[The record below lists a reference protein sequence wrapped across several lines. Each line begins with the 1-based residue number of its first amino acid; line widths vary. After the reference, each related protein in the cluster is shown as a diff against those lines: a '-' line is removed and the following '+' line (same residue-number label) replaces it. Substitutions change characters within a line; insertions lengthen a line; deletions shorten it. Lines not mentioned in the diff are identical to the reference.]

1 MAEITVPNGGFEEGN
16 LNSWTI
22 LRGDAGKITVSS
34 GDRAPYEGTYGL
46 AVRAEGEIE
55 VQNDTFFDVVP
66 GDAINIS
73 CWMMPTRG
81 SDRGTVRVWWFD
93 ENNSPIN
100 PPHTD
105 NPHNTPGHISG
116 TGGYRES
123 RLTNN
128 AVPTSARKF
137 KVGFYARK
145 YSESA
150 FSVDSFRVD
159 VTPNRSITLVAPAD
173 GSEWVEG
180 DTIQFQSEVGGN
192 TPPVSRV
199 EYLVDGAVVG
209 NSSAAPYRYNFLNAQ
224 AGVYEVQA
232 RLVLQGNITLLSGVH
247 TFTVVEG
254 EPPPPPTDPRE
265 YNASN
270 AYTNL
275 VLENFSGLSSQIP
288 STALVAGVEV
298 EIDFALEV
306 LSRTKDI
313 GIDDP
318 SNANDLAPFDIVKN
332 VEAHVSL
339 LDTQG
344 GYSVQGQAEVVSVP
358 IIHTDFPQVETGI
371 TDNMKWSVRRNT
383 TPYTIRL
390 GEEDFL
396 WGQDGMAFPDFS
408 SSALGIK
415 FIPRVGAKPEYADA
429 GDAAFRFLIDRV
441 RILVYFD
448 AGSVEYYFASP
459 SGDDVLKGVLA
470 AYCVH
475 GGEWSSGDAYG
486 ELQLTPDLEVMDGS
500 AVVIGDEWTIHSSYP
515 PTSSNQIGIVEADEE
530 GWGMRYNG
538 LPTQE
543 DIKNNRSRYE
553 FISTNFYGDKGMYSF
568 YGVHGLERSFA
579 YNNDFFYKICT
590 QPDAGKDRPRHIA
603 NHHGHLALGYGDGRV
618 DLSVVGEPYNFDGAL
633 GASSWATAD
642 PVTGLLPLSGMVL
655 GIFGEK
661 SVTGLSGTT
670 VDNFATQIISAKM
683 GAIEYTI
690 ADMGF
695 PVYANHYG
703 IYTLSQ
709 VQQYGDFMGTPLSQ
723 DISPWLRPR
732 LVRSYTKD
740 EEVVCAWPVRS
751 KNQYRLAFG
760 DGAILTMTINNGQQ
774 GSPTFSKQ
782 KYFKSQVSSSGDGW
796 TPIAESGLLASFDQE
811 GENWDGDPFATMEGS
826 TVTTIYTSHY
836 NPANWSVGLTSPA
849 LVRINGEITSSYAD
863 SADSEYF
870 VLGDQ
875 IVENTHNDGTG
886 WRTKWDPNPIYSDN
900 EVSTIYYESARDP
913 SDYQVGSGTFL
924 IEVWVEPEE
933 CEVSY
938 DMEAIVPI
946 AVSSELSHTG
956 EERIHMAPVIELPPP
971 PPPPP
976 PRPDPLYITST
987 EGMTAFSVNWP
998 EGYNYDSTI
1007 EIYKDGNIVGD
1018 LMCHD
1023 NPNEATF
1030 TAGTVWHGGFHEQIN
1045 PGDIVTLKQGD
1056 WEAEMYIETNVP
1068 LVIAF
1073 RPSQTYP
1080 VTSSWESELLT
1091 YTNTYLE
1098 GSVVLRLDGIEY
1110 AASSQTIGGTYT
1122 WVYDQD
1128 FPTEITE
1135 WTEAEVSIDGGEFV
1149 PAYIIAAAWYP
1160 NVSIRTSRWDG
1171 SEYRTSVEMFGQEWG
1186 GFDAQEDTYFT
1197 LTRDGV
1203 VYTFTK
1209 GAYSAFWCD
1218 VDIDTAPPKDEY
1230 NPWLMEYEAGSYLV
1244 TAGRW

>member
-100 PPHTD
+100 PSHTD
-105 NPHNTPGHISG
+105 NPHNTPGHVSG

-128 AVPTSARKF
+128 AVPASARKF

-180 DTIQFQSEVGGN
+180 DTIQFQAEVGGN

-199 EYLVDGAVVG
+199 EYLVDGVVVG

-232 RLVLQGNITLLSGVH
+232 RLVLQGNITLLSSVH

-275 VLENFSGLSSQIP
+275 VLENFTGLSSQIP
-288 STALVAGVEV
+288 STALIAGVEV

-306 LSRTKDI
+306 LSRTRDI

-358 IIHTDFPQVETGI
+358 IIHTDFPQVETGV
-371 TDNMKWSVRRNT
+371 TDNMKWTVRRNT
-383 TPYTIRL
+383 SPYTIRL

-459 SGDDVLKGVLA
+459 SGDDVIKGVLA

-475 GGEWSSGDAYG
+475 GGEWSSGDAHG

-500 AVVIGDEWTIHSSYP
+500 AVAIGDEWTIHSSYP
-515 PTSSNQIGIVEADEE
+515 PTSDNQIGVVEADEE

-543 DIKNNRSRYE
+543 DIQINRSRYE
-553 FISTNFYGDKGMYSF
+553 FISTNFYGDKDMYSF

-579 YNNDFFYKICT
+579 YNNGFFYKICT

-603 NHHGHLALGYGDGRV
+603 NHHGHLALGYDDGRV

-690 ADMGF
+690 TDMGF

-709 VQQYGDFMGTPLSQ
+709 VQQYGDFIGTPLSQ
-723 DISPWLRPR
+723 DISPWLRKR
-732 LVRSYTKD
+732 LVRSYTNP
-740 EEVVCAWPVRS
+740 EEVVCAWPVRA

-760 DGAILTMTINNGQQ
+760 DGYVLTMTINNGQQ
-774 GSPTFSKQ
+774 GAPTFSKQ
-782 KYFKSQVSSSGDGW
+782 KYFVR
-796 TPIAESGLLASFDQE
+796 PELEE
-811 GENWDGDPFATMEGS
+811 G
-826 TVTTIYTSHY
+826 
-836 NPANWSVGLTSPA
+836 
-849 LVRINGEITSSYAD
+849 
-863 SADSEYF
+863 
-870 VLGDQ
+870 
-875 IVENTHNDGTG
+875 
-886 WRTKWDPNPIYSDN
+886 
-900 EVSTIYYESARDP
+900 
-913 SDYQVGSGTFL
+913 
-924 IEVWVEPEE
+924 EE
-933 CEVSY
+933 CESSL
-938 DMEAIVPI
+938 DMESIVPI
-946 AVSSELSHTG
+946 AISSELSHTG
-956 EERIHMAPVIELPPP
+956 EERIHMAPTLEYTKREDPPEP
-971 PPPPP
+971 G
-976 PRPDPLYITST
+976 PDPEEPIPLYITST
-987 EGMTAFSVNWP
+987 EGMSTFSMNWP

-1018 LMCHD
+1018 LMCYD
-1023 NPNEATF
+1023 NLNEATF

-1045 PGDIVTLKQGD
+1045 PGDTVTLKQGD

-1068 LVIAF
+1068 LVIEF

-1110 AASSQTIGGTYT
+1110 AASSQIIGGTYT

>member
-1 MAEITVPNGGFEEGN
+1 MFSSVSIK
-16 LNSWTI
+16 WTI
-22 LRGDAGKITVSS
+22 FLIIFATSIFESLLRGGNELGI
-34 GDRAPYEGTYGL
+34 
-46 AVRAEGEIE
+46 
-55 VQNDTFFDVVP
+55 
-66 GDAINIS
+66 
-73 CWMMPTRG
+73 
-81 SDRGTVRVWWFD
+81 
-93 ENNSPIN
+93 
-100 PPHTD
+100 
-105 NPHNTPGHISG
+105 
-116 TGGYRES
+116 
-123 RLTNN
+123 
-128 AVPTSARKF
+128 
-137 KVGFYARK
+137 
-145 YSESA
+145 
-150 FSVDSFRVD
+150 D

-180 DTIQFQSEVGGN
+180 DTIQFQAEVGGN

-199 EYLVDGAVVG
+199 EYLVDGIVVG

-275 VLENFSGLSSQIP
+275 VLENFTGLSSQIP
-288 STALVAGVEV
+288 STALIAGVEV

-306 LSRTKDI
+306 LSRTRDI

-344 GYSVQGQAEVVSVP
+344 GGYSVQGQAEVVSVP
-358 IIHTDFPQVETGI
+358 IIHTDFPQVETGV

-408 SSALGIK
+408 SSALGVK
-415 FIPRVGAKPEYADA
+415 FVPRVGAKPEYADA

-448 AGSVEYYFASP
+448 AGSVEYYFTSP
-459 SGDDVLKGVLA
+459 SGEDVIKGVLA

-486 ELQLTPDLEVMDGS
+486 ELQLTPDLEVMDGT
-500 AVVIGDEWTIHSSYP
+500 AAAIGDEWTLHSSYP
-515 PTSSNQIGIVEADEE
+515 PTSSNQIGVVEADEE

-553 FISTNFYGDKGMYSF
+553 FISTNFYGDKDMYSF

-579 YNNDFFYKICT
+579 YNNGFFYKICT

-603 NHHGHLALGYGDGRV
+603 NHHGHLALGYDDGRV

-740 EEVVCAWPVRS
+740 EDVVCAWPVRS

-782 KYFKSQVSSSGDGW
+782 KYFKVPELED
-796 TPIAESGLLASFDQE
+796 
-811 GENWDGDPFATMEGS
+811 
-826 TVTTIYTSHY
+826 
-836 NPANWSVGLTSPA
+836 
-849 LVRINGEITSSYAD
+849 
-863 SADSEYF
+863 
-870 VLGDQ
+870 
-875 IVENTHNDGTG
+875 
-886 WRTKWDPNPIYSDN
+886 
-900 EVSTIYYESARDP
+900 EV
-913 SDYQVGSGTFL
+913 
-924 IEVWVEPEE
+924 E

-938 DMEAIVPI
+938 DMESIVPI

-956 EERIHMAPVIELPPP
+956 EERIHMAPTIELPPP

-976 PRPDPLYITST
+976 PVLESICTGET
-987 EGMTAFSVNWP
+987 EGGATLIVLPEEFRDEPEIIVYTLSGDQCGYWAYSQWMGDGVHEPKYWDDPYCGGDSLWLSVG
-998 EGYNYDSTI
+998 EVVILSTPS
-1007 EIYKDGNIVGD
+1007 GD
-1018 LMCHD
+1018 KMM
-1023 NPNEATF
+1023 EVEVA
-1030 TAGTVWHGGFHEQIN
+1030 
-1045 PGDIVTLKQGD
+1045 
-1056 WEAEMYIETNVP
+1056 
-1068 LVIAF
+1068 
-1073 RPSQTYP
+1073 S
-1080 VTSSWESELLT
+1080 TSS
-1091 YTNTYLE
+1091 
-1098 GSVVLRLDGIEY
+1098 
-1110 AASSQTIGGTYT
+1110 AS
-1122 WVYDQD
+1122 
-1128 FPTEITE
+1128 
-1135 WTEAEVSIDGGEFV
+1135 
-1149 PAYIIAAAWYP
+1149 IALWP
-1160 NVSIRTSRWDG
+1160 D
-1171 SEYRTSVEMFGQEWG
+1171 
-1186 GFDAQEDTYFT
+1186 
-1197 LTRDGV
+1197 
-1203 VYTFTK
+1203 
-1209 GAYSAFWCD
+1209 
-1218 VDIDTAPPKDEY
+1218 
-1230 NPWLMEYEAGSYLV
+1230 GSYLTLYTWDIYSEEV
-1244 TAGRW
+1244 YLVEVHYRDDVYMAESRNWDGLFWENNNPPPEGIPDKITLHVGDGGLVDMCGRVIIKGEE